1 LIDVGLPL
9 KQITADFELN
19 IDQQAVRVQNLS
31 MSVLGGKLLAN
42 PFRFGLQEEQN
53 DLVLRP
59 QSIQLQFMAKLA
71 ELESIELTGS
81 LSGTLP
87 ITIYEKVIT
96 ITNGRLENDPP
107 GGVIRYLPGVSTE
120 DVADPD
126 SGIGLVSRALANFQ
140 FDSLTS
146 DVNYTENG
154 DLMLQM
160 KLTGVNPDM
169 DANQPVILNLGVEN
183 NIPQLLRSLRATRS
197 IEEILERMTGNQA
210 R

>member
-1 LIDVGLPL
+1 
-9 KQITADFELN
+9 
-19 IDQQAVRVQNLS
+19 
-31 MSVLGGKLLAN
+31 
-42 PFRFGLQEEQN
+42 
-53 DLVLRP
+53 
-59 QSIQLQFMAKLA
+59 
-71 ELESIELTGS
+71 
-81 LSGTLP
+81 
-87 ITIYEKVIT
+87 VIT

>member
-1 LIDVGLPL
+1 
-9 KQITADFELN
+9 
-19 IDQQAVRVQNLS
+19 
-31 MSVLGGKLLAN
+31 MSVLGGKLLAD
-42 PFRFGLQEEQN
+42 PFRFGLEEEEN

-87 ITIYEKVIT
+87 ITIHEKVIT